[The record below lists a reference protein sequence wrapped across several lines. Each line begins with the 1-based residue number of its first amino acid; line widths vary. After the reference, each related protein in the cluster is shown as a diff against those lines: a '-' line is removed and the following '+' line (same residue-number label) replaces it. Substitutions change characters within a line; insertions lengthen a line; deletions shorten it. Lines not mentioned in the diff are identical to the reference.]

1 MDVPAF
7 QFLSSLVFSRR
18 KREMLTQKEK
28 IKPMSEGG
36 GRLMYSELN
45 GNTTTT
51 TMTTMTVTPQASDD
65 RNEPWPGIKV
75 LARHEGIRRSHKDQ
89 PELLNQ

>member
-1 MDVPAF
+1 
-7 QFLSSLVFSRR
+7 
-18 KREMLTQKEK
+18 MLTQKEK

-36 GRLMYSELN
+36 RRLMFSGLN

-51 TMTTMTVTPQASDD
+51 TTKTTMTVTPQASDD
-65 RNEPWPGIKV
+65 RNEPWLGIKV
-75 LARHEGIRRSHKDQ
+75 LARYERIRRSHKDQ